1 MRQLKTTRWDYIAV
15 CAVALAACVAGLP
28 NQFVVDDV
36 SLIEQNDRAHALETL
51 YQAFGQP
58 YWPPPF
64 APQLYRPIAS
74 ALLALQYVIGA
85 GSPLIFRIV
94 SYALYAG
101 VAASVLSLGR
111 RMLPRPAAFAAALL
125 FAAHPVHVEATA
137 LGVNQGELL
146 VGGIAVLMTTLYID
160 GRSRGVLTL
169 RSWIALGFLYA
180 VACLT
185 KENGFIIPGLLIA
198 AELTVVPHLVSAPTP
213 WRRLWIG
220 FVGLALVAAVVGAL
234 RFAVLGGFAGAVPA
248 DALTGVDATGR
259 TLTMLSVV
267 PTWLRLLSWP
277 RHLQADYSPNEIV
290 AASSFGS
297 REFAGLA
304 ILVLAAAAAWFARKR
319 APTITFG
326 ILWIAIAL
334 FPVSNLL
341 VPTGVLVAERTLF
354 LPSVGIAL
362 VFGGVCWELWQR
374 FSQTRFGRESL
385 GLALSVLIIF
395 AVVRSASRQTVWRN
409 AHRLALVTAADAP
422 KSLRVQQAHRE
433 AVQDLIADYERRI
446 AVAPQPWRVRNE
458 LAGLLEYMRED
469 SLASVHLRLSLL
481 ENPSQPEVAAELS
494 RIDSERK
501 ARSP

>member
-1 MRQLKTTRWDYIAV
+1 MEKLKNAGWEYLAV
-15 CAVALAACVAGLP
+15 CVVALVTCVAGLP

-36 SLIEQNDRAHALETL
+36 SLIEQNDRAHTLETL
-51 YQAFGQP
+51 FPAFGQP

-74 ALLALQYVIGA
+74 GLIALQYVIGA

-101 VAASVLSLGR
+101 VGVAVLSVSR

-137 LGVNQGELL
+137 LGVNQGELI

-160 GRSRGVLTL
+160 GRSRGALTS
-169 RSWIALGFLYA
+169 RAWIALALLYA

-185 KENGFIIPGLLIA
+185 KENGFILPGLLIA
-198 AELTVVPHLVSAPTP
+198 AELTVVPGPTP

-220 FVGLALVAAVVGAL
+220 FAGLALVATVVGAL

-248 DALTGVDATGR
+248 DVLTGVGGVGR

-267 PTWLRLLSWP
+267 PTWLRLLAWP

-290 AASSFGS
+290 AASSFGP
-297 REFAGLA
+297 RELAGLC
-304 ILVLAAAAAWFARKR
+304 ILVLAAAVAWFARKR

-334 FPVSNLL
+334 FPVSNLI
-341 VPTGVLVAERTLF
+341 VPTGILVAERTLF

-374 FSQTRFGRESL
+374 FSQARLGRESL
-385 GLALSVLIIF
+385 GLALSVLIVF
-395 AVVRSASRQTVWRN
+395 AIVRSASRQTVWRN
-409 AHRLALVTAADAP
+409 AHRLALVTALDAP

-469 SLASVHLRLSLL
+469 SLAIVHLRLSLL

-494 RIDSERK
+494 RMDSERK
-501 ARSP
+501 TRLP